1 MVAPARPACG
11 RMAGACR
18 PACLKRRK
26 ELEPRQSNGMAGSC
40 EQASDIP
47 LLVVRSTRSLAHS
60 FSEAMHHNYCYEVK
74 DLRPPSIA
82 PLVVVI
88 LWRRSDFYILPVVL
102 RSRRAL
108 IPRCAIS

>member
-1 MVAPARPACG
+1 MRENGRRLSACLSEAEK
-11 RMAGACR
+11 RAGAV
-18 PACLKRRK
+18 A
-26 ELEPRQSNGMAGSC
+26 EQWHGMAGSC

-47 LLVVRSTRSLAHS
+47 LLVVRSTRPLAHS

-88 LWRRSDFYILPVVL
+88 LWRRSDFYILPVDF
-102 RSRRAL
+102 S
-108 IPRCAIS
+108 